1 MACVSREKIWPAPC
15 CGRAGG
21 AASGAIKEGCGE
33 GTGWGW
39 GCRGG
44 QAVWAGG
51 RASRVYT
58 LATRACA
65 ARPARGRA
73 RSPPRPGARAPRAP
87 ARRRAPDPPHAAP
100 PSGGGPRLPPG
111 AAPAAGGLDPAL
123 EVAVPPDQRPVN
135 ELAALRTASLYSW
148 VRAGRVEGGVEA
160 VAA

>member
-1 MACVSREKIWPAPC
+1 MGVGVS
-15 CGRAGG
+15 GRPGG
-21 AASGAIKEGCGE
+21 
-33 GTGWGW
+33 
-39 GCRGG
+39 
-44 QAVWAGG
+44 VGG
-51 RASRVYT
+51 RASISRLHSRDAGVRR
-58 LATRACA
+58 ATRT
-65 ARPARGRA
+65 RPSAI
-73 RSPPRPGARAPRAP
+73 PPAPMRRCRPGARAPRAP